1 MKHFFG
7 TLALGLMTFTLVGTS
22 GCKLSDC
29 GADEQEGSDGA
40 CIQGKSLSKFDGT
53 DVSKTVDY
61 QAGGSVT
68 ISTVY
73 GNVTIE
79 GGAPAGKVEVIFK
92 PFDFEAYDEKELATR
107 QMNENLNLHI
117 QDGANIDVTAARK
130 GSPSNGLGTSIT
142 VKLPPEFD
150 GNLTVM
156 NHGDGPLANDG
167 EFDVEV
173 NAVASAKTVTVTNEA
188 SLGDCTVN
196 GGASV
201 VSTGVTCRDDVM
213 VHGVSSVIALC
224 TGPVQFVSA
233 VRARW
238 PRVHRHIGC
247 VYFTSVAV
255 GAASGFYMGLHAF
268 GGSLSRAGFCTLS
281 VLWLITA
288 LWALRAIRRRRIQQH
303 RAWMLRNFALTFAAV
318 LIRVYLNALQLA
330 GFSFEAVYPYVS
342 WMAWAPALA
351 VAEIRIASSRQS
363 ASPLNVE

>member
-213 VHGVSSVIALC
+213 VHGVSDDVNISTEADVMLSV
-224 TGPVQFVSA
+224 GKVSPTA
-233 VRARW
+233 K
-238 PRVHRHIGC
+238 GGK
-247 VYFTSVAV
+247 VAV
-255 GAASGFYMGLHAF
+255 SGSGNIEATFPAGCTTAEVSPTSKKVSCEAAAYDLSATSG
-268 GGSLSRAGFCTLS
+268 T
-281 VLWLITA
+281 VT
-288 LWALRAIRRRRIQQH
+288 
-303 RAWMLRNFALTFAAV
+303 V
-318 LIRVYLNALQLA
+318 K
-330 GFSFEAVYPYVS
+330 
-342 WMAWAPALA
+342 
-351 VAEIRIASSRQS
+351 
-363 ASPLNVE
+363 

>member
-22 GCKLSDC
+22 GCKLSEC

-213 VHGVSSVIALC
+213 VHGVSDDVNISTEKDVMLSV
-224 TGPVQFVSA
+224 GKVSPSA
-233 VRARW
+233 K
-238 PRVHRHIGC
+238 GGK
-247 VYFTSVAV
+247 VAV
-255 GAASGFYMGLHAF
+255 SGSGNIEATFPAGCTTAEVSPTNKKVTCEGAAYDLSAPSG
-268 GGSLSRAGFCTLS
+268 T
-281 VLWLITA
+281 VT
-288 LWALRAIRRRRIQQH
+288 
-303 RAWMLRNFALTFAAV
+303 V
-318 LIRVYLNALQLA
+318 K
-330 GFSFEAVYPYVS
+330 
-342 WMAWAPALA
+342 
-351 VAEIRIASSRQS
+351 
-363 ASPLNVE
+363 

>member
-213 VHGVSSVIALC
+213 VHGVSDDVNISTEADVMLSV
-224 TGPVQFVSA
+224 GKVSPTA
-233 VRARW
+233 K
-238 PRVHRHIGC
+238 GGK
-247 VYFTSVAV
+247 VAV
-255 GAASGFYMGLHAF
+255 SGSGNIEATFPAGCTTAEVSPTSKKVTCEAAAYDLSATSG
-268 GGSLSRAGFCTLS
+268 T
-281 VLWLITA
+281 VT
-288 LWALRAIRRRRIQQH
+288 
-303 RAWMLRNFALTFAAV
+303 V
-318 LIRVYLNALQLA
+318 K
-330 GFSFEAVYPYVS
+330 
-342 WMAWAPALA
+342 
-351 VAEIRIASSRQS
+351 
-363 ASPLNVE
+363 